1 MKEEGKL
8 VFVAIKEC
16 GKTGKP
22 VRKREVCPRVKV
34 HEINDTCALPEQS
47 VKYLCD
53 P

>member
-1 MKEEGKL
+1 MKEEGRL
-8 VFVAIKEC
+8 VFVAVRER

-22 VRKREVCPRVKV
+22 VRKREMCLRVKV
-34 HEINDTCALPEQS
+34 HEIKDTCALPEQS

>member
-1 MKEEGKL
+1 MKEEGRL
-8 VFVAIKEC
+8 VFVAFKEC

-22 VRKREVCPRVKV
+22 VRKRKACLRVKV